1 MSKKRSSKQIRNI
14 IILVITLLILILIT
28 FLIFIFTVD
37 IKKVTPGIN
46 NVSFQNIANP
56 ENIIN
61 VTGEGI
67 AIIDGQETAK
77 FESVAY
83 DRESSLQIKFSE
95 GKLYLTIINQELF
108 NEKYKNS
115 KLDIGSKKEITIHDY
130 KIQEIYIQ
138 KCADSEYLLA
148 IMEDGS
154 MGVMNIDEAIKENV
168 FRLKNE
174 LIRLDDNI
182 VKVYQTVKI
191 LDEKEID
198 AAIIETSNRQ
208 KYDLQK
214 FVE

>member
-1 MSKKRSSKQIRNI
+1 M
-14 IILVITLLILILIT
+14 LIA

-37 IKKVTPGIN
+37 IKGVTSNIN
-46 NVSFQNIANP
+46 NIISQNIVDSENAN
-56 ENIIN
+56 N
-61 VTGEGI
+61 VTSDGI
-67 AIIDGQETAK
+67 VTIDGQKTAK

-83 DRESSLQIKFSE
+83 DRESSLQIKFSKD
-95 GKLYLTIINQELF
+95 KLYLTIVNQELF
-108 NEKYKNS
+108 NKKYKNP
-115 KLDIGSKKEITIHDY
+115 KLDIGSEKEIAIHDY

-154 MGVMNIDEAIKENV
+154 IGVMNIDEAIKENV

-198 AAIIETSNRQ
+198 TAIIETSNGQ